1 MLVSGIHRRNVKGR
15 PLRVFVPEHCLD
27 QLRQNI
33 QCAGDLTLV
42 PLKPFGEEPNV
53 NLIGAPQVHTC
64 RNWETFRKWYTQ
76 RGEIYGRIE
85 GGGT

>member
-1 MLVSGIHRRNVKGR
+1 LVSGIHRKFLEGW
-15 PLRVFVPEHCLD
+15 PLRSLVSEHCLE

-33 QCAGDLTLV
+33 QCAGDLTPV
-42 PLKPFGEEPNV
+42 PLKPYGEEPNV
-53 NLIGAPQVHTC
+53 NLIGTPQVHTC

-76 RGEIYGRIE
+76 RGEAYGRID